1 MSIAAVVNPEPA
13 RARAPRRRLTVDDY
27 HRMGDAGIL
36 QEDDRVELLDGEL
49 FQMASIGS
57 PHAGIVIRLES
68 RFGALAVGRYLVSTQ
83 NPIQILPYSEPQP
96 DIVLL
101 RPRADTYCSALPQ
114 PSDVL
119 LLVEVADSSLEWDRD
134 VKIPMYGRHGVIE
147 SWLVDLE
154 HRTVT
159 VFRNPTQDGYRSSVE
174 IREGVVSPCC
184 FADIAITLNDLFG

>member
-1 MSIAAVVNPEPA
+1 MTLEQA
-13 RARAPRRRLTVDDY
+13 RARAVRRRLTVYDY
-27 HRMGDAGIL
+27 HRMGDIGIFH
-36 QEDDRVELLDGEL
+36 EDDRVELVDGEL
-49 FQMASIGS
+49 FQVASIGS

-68 RFGALAVGRYLVSTQ
+68 RFGALAGDRYLVSTQ
-83 NPIQILPYSEPQP
+83 NPVQIPPYSEPQP
-96 DIVLL
+96 DLVLL

-119 LLVEVADSSLEWDRD
+119 LLVEVADTSLEWDRD

-159 VFRNPTQDGYRSSVE
+159 VFRDPTPDGYRSAA
-174 IREGVVSPCC
+174 VVHDGTLSPS
-184 FADIAITLNDLFG
+184 ALTDVSIALNDLFA